1 MKGRFTVEELTRRE
15 ELIMMLE
22 CLRDSIGSIDGVD
35 KGSFSNTILSGVRP
49 SSAEFVFNQTIKY
62 LEGGDE

>member
-1 MKGRFTVEELTRRE
+1 MEELTRRE

-22 CLRDSIGSIDGVD
+22 CLRDSILKPETGCDCSSTFI
-35 KGSFSNTILSGVRP
+35 SGVRP

-62 LEGGDE
+62 LGGGDEE